1 MPAVTP
7 TPEFKL
13 PRLLLAEDDADLGP
27 AIRRALELEG
37 YVVDLFTRG
46 DDVLAAGRSA
56 DYDVLL
62 LDIGLPH
69 GTGLEVLRML
79 RGEGIATPVIVV
91 TAFDR
96 TQQRVA
102 GLDAG
107 ADDYVVKPVDLEEL
121 AARIRS
127 QLRRREGRQDDTM
140 TIGPVMLD
148 FAGHVAT
155 LEGQALPLTAKEFRV
170 LALLMRRSRR
180 FVSKA
185 DLEAELYDG
194 DNWAESNTVEV
205 AISSLRRK
213 IGRDFIH
220 TARGLGYMVGGR
232 ER

>member
-1 MPAVTP
+1 M
-7 TPEFKL
+7 

-27 AIRRALELEG
+27 AIRRALELDG

-46 DDVLAAGRSA
+46 DDVCVAARGS
-56 DYDVLL
+56 DYDVIL

-69 GTGLEVLRML
+69 GTGLEVLRNL
-79 RGEGIATPVIVV
+79 RAAGLATPVIIV

-121 AARIRS
+121 SARIRS
-127 QLRRREGRQDDTM
+127 QLRRRDGRQNDTLS
-140 TIGPVMLD
+140 IGAVTLD
-148 FAGHVAT
+148 FAGHVVT
-155 LEGQALPLTAKEFRV
+155 LDGRDVPLTAKEYRI

-185 DLEAELYDG
+185 DLEAELYDQ
-194 DNWAESNTVEV
+194 DSWAESNTVEV
-205 AISSLRRK
+205 AISALRRK
-213 IGRDFIH
+213 IGRDFIQ
-220 TARGLGYMVGGR
+220 TARGLGYMVGAQ

>member
-1 MPAVTP
+1 M
-7 TPEFKL
+7 

-27 AIRRALELEG
+27 AIRRALELDG

-46 DDVLAAGRSA
+46 DDVCVAARGS
-56 DYDVLL
+56 DYDVIL

-69 GTGLEVLRML
+69 GTGLEVLRNL
-79 RGEGIATPVIVV
+79 RAAGLATPVIIV

-121 AARIRS
+121 SARIRS
-127 QLRRREGRQDDTM
+127 QLRRRDSRQNDTLS
-140 TIGPVMLD
+140 IGAVTLD
-148 FAGHVAT
+148 FAGHVVT
-155 LEGQALPLTAKEFRV
+155 LDGRDVPLTAKEYRI

-185 DLEAELYDG
+185 DLEAELYDQ
-194 DNWAESNTVEV
+194 DSWAESNTVEV
-205 AISSLRRK
+205 AISALRRK
-213 IGRDFIH
+213 IGRDFIQ
-220 TARGLGYMVGGR
+220 TARGLGYMVGAQ

>member
-1 MPAVTP
+1 LASPQNL
-7 TPEFKL
+7 EHEL

-27 AIRRALELEG
+27 AIKRALELEG
-37 YVVDLFTRG
+37 YMVDLFARG
-46 DDVLAAGRSA
+46 DDLFAAARA
-56 DYDVLL
+56 NAYEVIL
-62 LDIGLPH
+62 LDIGLPDRS
-69 GTGLEVLRML
+69 GLDVLRDL
-79 RGEGIATPVIVV
+79 RAAGDATPVIVI

-96 TQQRVA
+96 TRQRVA

-107 ADDYVVKPVDLEEL
+107 ADDYVVKPVDMEEL

-127 QLRRREGRQDDTM
+127 QLRRRDGRRDNSIS
-140 TIGPVMLD
+140 IGPVALD
-148 FAGHVAT
+148 FTGHVVT
-155 LEGQALPLTAKEFRV
+155 LEGKDVALTAKEFRV

-185 DLEAELYDG
+185 DIEAELYDQ

-205 AISSLRRK
+205 AISALRRK

-220 TARGLGYMVGGR
+220 TARGLGYMVGAQ

>member
-1 MPAVTP
+1 M
-7 TPEFKL
+7 

-37 YVVDLFTRG
+37 HVVDLFTRG
-46 DDVLAAGRSA
+46 DDVLAGARAS
-56 DYDVLL
+56 DYDVIL

-69 GTGLEVLRML
+69 GSGLEVLRDL
-79 RGEGIATPVIVV
+79 RAAGDATPVIIV

-127 QLRRREGRQDDTM
+127 QLRRRDGRQNDS
-140 TIGPVMLD
+140 IAVGPVILD
-148 FAGHVAT
+148 FTGHVAT
-155 LEGQALPLTAKEFRV
+155 MDGHDVLLTAKEYRV
-170 LALLMRRSRR
+170 LALLMRRARR
-180 FVSKA
+180 FVSKT
-185 DLEAELYDG
+185 DIEAELYDQ

-205 AISSLRRK
+205 AISALRRK
-213 IGRDFIH
+213 FGRDFIR
-220 TARGLGYMVGGR
+220 TARGLGYMVGDLQR
-232 ER
+232 

>member
-1 MPAVTP
+1 
-7 TPEFKL
+7 L
-13 PRLLLAEDDADLGP
+13 PRLLLAEDDVDLGP

-46 DDVLAAGRSA
+46 DDVLAAGRGG
-56 DYDVLL
+56 DYDVIL

-69 GTGLEVLRML
+69 RSGLEALRDL
-79 RGEGIATPVIVV
+79 RAAGDATPVIVV

-96 TQQRVA
+96 SQQRVA

-107 ADDYVVKPVDLEEL
+107 ADDYVVKPVDLDEL

-127 QLRRREGRQDDTM
+127 QLRRRDGRQNDSVTV
-140 TIGPVMLD
+140 GPVTLD
-148 FAGHVAT
+148 VAGHVAT
-155 LEGQALPLTAKEFRV
+155 VDGQDVSLTAKEYRV

-220 TARGLGYMVGGR
+220 TARGLGYMVGGPQR
-232 ER
+232 

>member
-1 MPAVTP
+1 M
-7 TPEFKL
+7 

-27 AIRRALELEG
+27 AIKRALELEG
-37 YVVDLFTRG
+37 YIVDLFTRG
-46 DDVLAAGRSA
+46 DDVFAAARA
-56 DYDVLL
+56 NEYEVIL
-62 LDIGLPH
+62 LDIGLPDRS
-69 GTGLEVLRML
+69 GLDVLRDL
-79 RGEGIATPVIVV
+79 RTAGDATPVIVI

-127 QLRRREGRQDDTM
+127 QLRRRDGRRDNSVS
-140 TIGPVMLD
+140 IGPVALD
-148 FAGHVAT
+148 FTGHVVT
-155 LEGQALPLTAKEFRV
+155 LDGQDVPLTAKEFRV

-185 DLEAELYDG
+185 DIEAELYDQ

-205 AISSLRRK
+205 AISALRRK

-220 TARGLGYMVGGR
+220 TARGLGYMVGAQ

>member
-1 MPAVTP
+1 
-7 TPEFKL
+7 L

-27 AIRRALELEG
+27 AIKRALELEG
-37 YVVDLFTRG
+37 YMVDLFLRG
-46 DDVLAAGRSA
+46 DDVFAAARA
-56 DYDVLL
+56 NAYEVIL

-69 GTGLEVLRML
+69 GSGLEVLRDL
-79 RGEGIATPVIVV
+79 RAVGDATPVIVV

-127 QLRRREGRQDDTM
+127 QLRRRDGRQNDSVS
-140 TIGPVMLD
+140 IGAVTLD
-148 FAGHVAT
+148 FS
-155 LEGQALPLTAKEFRV
+155 GQVVQLDGQDVPLTAKEFRV

-185 DLEAELYDG
+185 DLEAELYDH

-205 AISSLRRK
+205 AISALRRK

-220 TARGLGYMVGGR
+220 TARGLGYMVGAQ